1 MMAYRKQKSKRGVL
15 QRFVKR
21 TVAGKRAR
29 GLIRRTE
36 FKTHAELEEMQFRML
51 RRIVEYSWNNIQ
63 GYRELWEATNFHPS
77 KLKSLSDYHLIPIIE
92 KNDIRGELL
101 LFSNSKVQDK
111 VLRYTGGSTGNPFS
125 FYTDVQDSASTN
137 EFIHDVWR
145 CRYKKLPS
153 SPIRTSLRG
162 DKIKGL
168 FEFRP
173 KHGLVLSTYQL
184 TEKNV
189 DQYVKLIDDYG
200 KTGLLHAYPSSAY
213 LLARL
218 MEQQRLKLRER
229 FKLIALGSEKLYP
242 FQLDMIKRHLGDNI
256 THWYGMAEGVCL
268 AGYCKHIDKFHIY
281 PQLCIAE
288 VLDENDNPVEKGEVG
303 EVVGTNFWNY
313 VTPLIRY
320 RSGDRAVLGDNKC
333 DECGRNYQLLD
344 SIEGRNQECFYDTD
358 LQPVICTGYYFLMS
372 RFENVVDSQYIQDVP
387 GEVGLL
393 IVKSK
398 SYSQKDE
405 DEIKKALETMYRGR
419 IKFHVK
425 YVDSLERSATNKIRF
440 LIQNINREEV
450 KARCE

>member
-1 MMAYRKQKSKRGVL
+1 
-15 QRFVKR
+15 
-21 TVAGKRAR
+21 
-29 GLIRRTE
+29 
-36 FKTHAELEEMQFRML
+36 MQFRML

-125 FYTDVQDSASTN
+125 FILMCKIAHLPMSLFMMYGDAATRS
-137 EFIHDVWR
+137 
-145 CRYKKLPS
+145 PS

-313 VTPLIRY
+313 VT
-320 RSGDRAVLGDNKC
+320 S
-333 DECGRNYQLLD
+333 
-344 SIEGRNQECFYDTD
+344 
-358 LQPVICTGYYFLMS
+358 
-372 RFENVVDSQYIQDVP
+372 
-387 GEVGLL
+387 
-393 IVKSK
+393 
-398 SYSQKDE
+398 
-405 DEIKKALETMYRGR
+405 
-419 IKFHVK
+419 H
-425 YVDSLERSATNKIRF
+425 SLPF
-440 LIQNINREEV
+440 W
-450 KARCE
+450 

>member
-1 MMAYRKQKSKRGVL
+1 MMARRKKEYKRGVL

-21 TVAGKRAR
+21 AVAGKRAR
-29 GLIRRTE
+29 SLIRRTE
-36 FKTHAELEEMQFRML
+36 FKAHAELEEMQFGML
-51 RRIVEYSWNNIQ
+51 RKIVEYSWNNIQ
-63 GYRELWEATNFHPS
+63 GYRDFWKAANFHPS

-92 KNDIRGELL
+92 KNDIRGDLL
-101 LFSNSKVQDK
+101 LYSNRKVQDK
-111 VLRYTGGSTGNPFS
+111 VLRYTGGSTGQPFS
-125 FYTDVQDSASTN
+125 FYTDVQDTASTN
-137 EFIHDVWR
+137 EFILDVWR
-145 CRYKKLPS
+145 CRYEKLPS
-153 SPIRTSLRG
+153 SPVRTSLRG

-168 FEFRP
+168 FEFMP
-173 KHGLVLSTYQL
+173 KQGLVLSTYQL

-200 KTGLLHAYPSSAY
+200 KTELLHAYPSSAY

-218 MEQQRLKLRER
+218 MEQQKLQLKER

-242 FQLDMIKRHLGDNI
+242 FQLDMIKRHLGSNI

-268 AGYCKHIDKFHIY
+268 AGYCKHVDKFHIY

-288 VLDENDNPVEKGEVG
+288 VLDESDDPVVKGEVG

-320 RSGDRAVLGDNKC
+320 RSGDRAVLGDDKC
-333 DECGRNYQLLD
+333 AKCGRSYQLLD
-344 SIEGRNQECFYDTD
+344 SIEGRTQECFYDTD
-358 LQPVICTGYYFLMS
+358 LQPVICTGYSFLMS

-387 GEVGLL
+387 GEAGLM

-405 DEIKKALETMYRGR
+405 DEIMKALETMYRRR
-419 IKFHVK
+419 ITFHVR

-440 LIQNINREEV
+440 LIQNV
-450 KARCE
+450 KVEDVKRGAE